1 MQVEQGHIIGAL
13 IIVLFLYGCI
23 RLINQFFS
31 FVLNATTLKKDTPLE
46 HEPQERIRNEIPHY
60 MEQKTEQQKEPV
72 PQQLELE
79 CSIEKPTG
87 LPNLTVTLKLGFRGQ
102 NN

>member
-1 MQVEQGHIIGAL
+1 MQIEQGHIIGLL

-23 RLINQFFS
+23 RLINQFFA

-46 HEPQERIRNEIPHY
+46 REPSERIRNETPHY
-60 MEQKTEQQKEPV
+60 TEQKTEQYKEPA

-79 CSIEKPTG
+79 CSIEKPSG
-87 LPNLTVTLKLGFRGQ
+87 LPNLIVTLKLGFREK